1 MGFSFGGGGRCLSK
15 WEEGEGRGG
24 RTFPQCTGAP
34 RTLAVS
40 PCPWAAVSV
49 CFQELAGV
57 AWWRWACLQVRRGG
71 AVCLL
76 SGQTGGALNSPPAS
90 QSWFDSS
97 AFCSNALWSRLDGH
111 VLGTALQ
118 LTGGMAS
125 QTWVSLSR
133 QSAVLIN
140 GVCCGPWMCGGWDSG
155 PIC

>member
-1 MGFSFGGGGRCLSK
+1 MEVSRGKGHGLRKCKFTVGWFG
-15 WEEGEGRGG
+15 
-24 RTFPQCTGAP
+24 A
-34 RTLAVS
+34 
-40 PCPWAAVSV
+40 
-49 CFQELAGV
+49 
-57 AWWRWACLQVRRGG
+57 
-71 AVCLL
+71 
-76 SGQTGGALNSPPAS
+76 
-90 QSWFDSS
+90 
-97 AFCSNALWSRLDGH
+97 ALWSRLDGH